1 VTLPAGIEFGELLH
15 ATGKLG
21 AVFVPLDPRAPDA
34 ELRWQLEDCAA
45 RVLVDEPLSGD
56 EKGVELRSRTD
67 PDATHSIIY
76 TSGTTGQGRGIA
88 LSHANHDASAHG
100 SAHNL
105 GVDPDDRWLCPLP
118 LFHVGGLAVLLRSA
132 VNRTTAVLHPAF
144 DAGAVAAALAAGEA
158 TLTSLVP
165 TMLSRLRDAGLES
178 APGLRAI
185 LLGGGPA
192 TRELLEWAAEHELPA
207 VLSYGMTETASQV
220 VSCPPDQA
228 LERLGQGRPFPG
240 VDLEIGADA
249 EILVRGPMVARGAL
263 SADGWLHTGDR
274 GTLDADGWLTVEGR
288 IKDTIVSGGE
298 NVSPLEIEGVLARHP
313 AVEDVAV
320 AGVADPDWGEAVT
333 AFVVLGGD
341 ATAAELTEHCRAELA
356 PYKVPK
362 RIEQVGGIPRNAGG
376 KILRDELTGLCEDSP
391 RSFSRRDTRPV
402 ADDQLELARRF
413 YAVFDTDRA
422 AALQL
427 LAPDAEY
434 VNPPDAIDSGIR
446 RGRAD
451 WGRVLANISGS
462 FEGAE
467 HDVSDLTAVGG
478 KVLATLTF
486 RGVGRGSGAALV
498 KPEWH
503 VLTLEEGLVKR
514 LEWFNTEHEARRAAD
529 LE

>member
-1 VTLPAGIEFGELLH
+1 MSPYSPPPGCQSAADWISRWAAISPPRVLGLDLWLTSAAEARPEATALVADGRSLSYSELERGAESAARRLAALGVGEGDRVAVTLPAGIEFGELLH

-56 EKGVELRSRTD
+56 EEGAELRSRTD
-67 PDATHSIIY
+67 RDATHSIIY
-76 TSGTTGQGRGIA
+76 TSGTTGQARGIA
-88 LSHANHDASAHG
+88 LSHANHDASARG

-105 GVDPDDRWLCPLP
+105 GIDPDDRWLCPLP

-144 DAGAVAAALAAGEA
+144 DADAVAAALAAGEA

-240 VDLEIGADA
+240 VDLEIGDHD
-249 EILVRGPMVARGAL
+249 EILVRGPMVAVEAL
-263 SADGWLHTGDR
+263 DEDGWLHTGDR
-274 GTLDADGWLTVEGR
+274 GSLDPDGWLTVEGR
-288 IKDTIVSGGE
+288 LKDLIVTGGE
-298 NVSPLEIEGVLARHP
+298 NVAPLE
-313 AVEDVAV
+313 VESALLEHADVVDAAV
-320 AGVADPDWGEAVT
+320 ASMPDPDWGEAVV
-333 AFVVLGGD
+333 AFVVL
-341 ATAAELTEHCRAELA
+341 AESVPAAALRAHCRERLA

-362 RIEQVGGIPRNAGG
+362 VIEQVAGIPRNAGG
-376 KILRDELTGLCEDSP
+376 KVLRGELLPG
-391 RSFSRRDTRPV
+391 
-402 ADDQLELARRF
+402 
-413 YAVFDTDRA
+413 
-422 AALQL
+422 
-427 LAPDAEY
+427 
-434 VNPPDAIDSGIR
+434 
-446 RGRAD
+446 
-451 WGRVLANISGS
+451 
-462 FEGAE
+462 
-467 HDVSDLTAVGG
+467 
-478 KVLATLTF
+478 
-486 RGVGRGSGAALV
+486 
-498 KPEWH
+498 
-503 VLTLEEGLVKR
+503 
-514 LEWFNTEHEARRAAD
+514 
-529 LE
+529 